1 MPGASFG
8 KLRYLCV
15 YSLVK
20 NQFLTSNLYH
30 CRSDITTTSESG
42 EISYGVAGNI
52 HDINKHLHVFPPFF
66 TNGNSY
72 FDFLFA
78 SMDGNIVSKLEFIL
92 AEKEE
97 RRQIVNTELVP

>member
-20 NQFLTSNLYH
+20 NQLLTSNLYH

-52 HDINKHLHVFPPFF
+52 HDINKHLHVFPPFSQTGTAILTF
-66 TNGNSY
+66 Y
-72 FDFLFA
+72 LFQWKY
-78 SMDGNIVSKLEFIL
+78 SFKIGVHMRKKKGGK
-92 AEKEE
+92 
-97 RRQIVNTELVP
+97 